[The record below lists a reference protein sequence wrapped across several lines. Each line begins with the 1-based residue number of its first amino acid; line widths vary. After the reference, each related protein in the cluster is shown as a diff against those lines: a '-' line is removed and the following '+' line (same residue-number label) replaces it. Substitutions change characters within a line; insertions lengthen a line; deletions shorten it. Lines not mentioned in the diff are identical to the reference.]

1 VLCPLLLLLLR
12 RPVLQRLA
20 LSALVLAGFA
30 VAVTPWAV
38 RNTRL
43 QGVTTIVDTMGGI
56 NIWMGNYDH
65 TPDDRMWAAVGLG
78 ANMDLSMA
86 LRAAFPSQR
95 LTEGQKDKWA
105 QKDALRYIM
114 ANPATTLRRAVIKFS
129 DFWGLE
135 REFAAGIKAGYYS
148 PPAWLGVPASLII
161 AVACAVVA
169 LLFAAGLWLAPPE
182 WRVHLMLLLPVMA
195 IMGVHTIAFGHSRY
209 HVPLV
214 PIMAL
219 YGVALLRRARKS
231 DLRNQRPAVVA
242 ALLSMALL
250 AGIWV
255 HEVLVTEHERIKV
268 FLEYGS

>member
-1 VLCPLLLLLLR
+1 
-12 RPVLQRLA
+12 
-20 LSALVLAGFA
+20 
-30 VAVTPWAV
+30 
-38 RNTRL
+38 
-43 QGVTTIVDTMGGI
+43 
-56 NIWMGNYDH
+56 
-65 TPDDRMWAAVGLG
+65 
-78 ANMDLSMA
+78 MDLSMA